1 MFINSWNKNF
11 TSGFMNI
18 YICIMKMEH
27 YQEKNV
33 YLPLFTYDIKRVG
46 NFSLKVLLFAT
57 VWYIFVDS

>member
-1 MFINSWNKNF
+1 
-11 TSGFMNI
+11 
-18 YICIMKMEH
+18 MEH

-57 VWYIFVDS
+57 VRYIFVDS